1 MTNNDCRKRLLAMTR
16 TALEWNLVTGTN
28 GNFSVK
34 DAETGIIY
42 ITPTRLDYR
51 TMTLE
56 DIVLIH
62 PDKRVEGTRAPSNE
76 WRLHRTIYE
85 QIPSVLAIAHTHSPY
100 ATAFAALNMSIPAVL
115 TETVMAFGGRI
126 HVAQFA
132 LPGTEELGV
141 AAVEHLTEQNVCLLA
156 HHGVVAVGSDAFE
169 VLETAMNA
177 EIAAQSTHLALQIA
191 PPKTLPKEAQEWLRN
206 KYRENRSK

>member
-1 MTNNDCRKRLLAMTR
+1 MTQ

-28 GNFSVK
+28 GNFSIK
-34 DAETGIIY
+34 SDETGIIY
-42 ITPTRLDYR
+42 ITPTGLDYR
-51 TMTLE
+51 TMGLE

-62 PDKRVEGTRAPSNE
+62 PDGQAEGLRKPSNE
-76 WRLHRTIYE
+76 WRLHTTIYR
-85 QIPSVLAIAHTHSPY
+85 QIPNVRAIAHTHSPY

-141 AAVEHLTEQNVCLLA
+141 AAVQHLQEQNVCPLA
-156 HHGVVAVGSDAFE
+156 HHGVVSVGSEAFE
-169 VLETAMNA
+169 VLETAMNV

-191 PPKTLPKEAQEWLRN
+191 QPKTLSREAQAWLKK
-206 KYRENRSK
+206 KYLETRDS